1 VLLVPYPRRR
11 VAERLLASARIHATW
26 AAAPSAEEIHRRES
40 ERLVQEAIAAAETAS
55 AEPELVGLGRSVLEA
70 QGAEAVAA
78 ALVRALGASLP
89 APEELEMPQTESQPH
104 ATPNSRAPVRRRD
117 GDGTDEG
124 IWFRLNVGHNRN
136 ADPRWLLPFLCRRGH
151 VTRQEVGRIQVMERE
166 TRVEIASWA
175 ATRFTD
181 AARHQEADDEDIRIE
196 PMRGPA
202 IPHGRGARHTRAA
215 SPRR

>member
-1 VLLVPYPRRR
+1 
-11 VAERLLASARIHATW
+11 
-26 AAAPSAEEIHRRES
+26 
-40 ERLVQEAIAAAETAS
+40 
-55 AEPELVGLGRSVLEA
+55 
-70 QGAEAVAA
+70 
-78 ALVRALGASLP
+78 
-89 APEELEMPQTESQPH
+89 
-104 ATPNSRAPVRRRD
+104 
-117 GDGTDEG
+117 
-124 IWFRLNVGHNRN
+124 
-136 ADPRWLLPFLCRRGH
+136 